1 MKIIEKGL
9 QNNLLSLQ
17 ILKVALPN
25 LIPAE
30 RDKVVEFFQQ
40 LPTFEYLRHKDGL
53 TVTKSLAFL
62 ALLRHPEPLRQEAEE
77 NRPQKLCPTHG
88 PDPGAPEAQL
98 LLLPRGHQVPLRARR
113 HESVEQ
119 VAPAA
124 GIDLS

>member
-53 TVTKSLAFL
+53 TVTKTLSVLD
-62 ALLRHPEPLRQEAEE
+62 LLRRPEPLRQEAAE
-77 NRPQKLCPTHG
+77 NRPQKLRPAHD
-88 PDPGAPEAQL
+88 PDPGAPQAQL
-98 LLLPRGHQVPLRARR
+98 LLLPRGHQVPLRPRR
-113 HESVEQ
+113 HEDFEQ
-119 VAPAA
+119 VAPVA
-124 GIDLS
+124 GIDPS